1 MKNQSTE
8 STDGNWKSKFMINVQ
23 KISYLKRKKK
33 SYSNDFENSVCENSF
48 CNMQIKIDKGYYE
61 YDSSELL

>member
-23 KISYLKRKKK
+23 KISYLKWKK
-33 SYSNDFENSVCENSF
+33 SYSIDFENSVCENSF